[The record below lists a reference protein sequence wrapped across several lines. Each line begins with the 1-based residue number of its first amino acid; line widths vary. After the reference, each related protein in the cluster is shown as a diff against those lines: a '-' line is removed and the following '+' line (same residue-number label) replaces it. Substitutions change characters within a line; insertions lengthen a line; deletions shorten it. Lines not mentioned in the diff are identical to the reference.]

1 MKYALIKITTIGLTA
16 LVGTF
21 ASLSAIERPTGEKV
35 KEEIP
40 AKPVEP
46 QGGILGDHEGFDE
59 LEGLTLKNLVIPQEK
74 VAYLGVGGQESSE
87 TLLMHLN
94 LESGLLLTTVDP
106 TSPAGLAG
114 LNEHDVI
121 VEVDG
126 TKLTDQD
133 SLRAALAEV
142 KPGDG
147 VLLKLIRR
155 GKSIEQKV
163 TLGEAP
169 ARRNIQPLALVPNQ
183 AADMNRL
190 LNEQLG
196 NALGGFGNAELQKEM
211 MEQLEKALGD
221 RGAGFQQL
229 RLDLGAN
236 MRNGEDMK
244 MGIKGFGSV
253 RLEDEEG
260 SIEMKT
266 KNGQREL
273 AIRDKE
279 GKLLFEG
286 PYDSEIDKAAVPEDY
301 RERVERLDMGNKGS
315 FRLELNGKDLLE
327 RGKKKVEKAE
337 GKGE

>member
-1 MKYALIKITTIGLTA
+1 MKITTIGLTA

-133 SLRAALAEV
+133 SLRAALADV

-196 NALGGFGNAELQKEM
+196 NALGGSEM
-211 MEQLEKALGD
+211 
-221 RGAGFQQL
+221 
-229 RLDLGAN
+229 
-236 MRNGEDMK
+236 
-244 MGIKGFGSV
+244 
-253 RLEDEEG
+253 
-260 SIEMKT
+260 
-266 KNGQREL
+266 
-273 AIRDKE
+273 
-279 GKLLFEG
+279 
-286 PYDSEIDKAAVPEDY
+286 P
-301 RERVERLDMGNKGS
+301 S
-315 FRLELNGKDLLE
+315 FR
-327 RGKKKVEKAE
+327 RR
-337 GKGE
+337 

>member
-1 MKYALIKITTIGLTA
+1 MKIPLMKITTIGLTA
-16 LVGTF
+16 LLGTF
-21 ASLSAIERPTGEKV
+21 ASLSAIERPAGEKV

-40 AKPVEP
+40 AQPVEP
-46 QGGILGDHEGFDE
+46 QGGILGGDAKPE
-59 LEGLTLKNLVIPQEK
+59 VAEK
-74 VAYLGVGGQESSE
+74 ADQRNQVAPVEKIAYLGVGGQESSE
-87 TLLMHLN
+87 ALLMHLN
-94 LESGLLLTTVDP
+94 LDSGLHLTTVDP

-126 TKLTDQD
+126 TKLSDQD
-133 SLRAALAEV
+133 SLRAALSET
-142 KPGDG
+142 KPGDD

-183 AADMNRL
+183 AANMNRL

-196 NALGGFGNAELQKEM
+196 NALGGLGNAELQKEL

-221 RGAGFQQL
+221 RGAGFQAL
-229 RLDLGAN
+229 RLDLDAD
-236 MRNGEDMK
+236 MLNGEDMK

-273 AIRDKE
+273 AVRDKA

-286 PYDSEIDKAAVPEDY
+286 PYDTEIDKAAVPEEH
-301 RERVERLDMGNKGS
+301 RERVERLDMGKKGS
-315 FRLELNGKDLLE
+315 FQLRLNGRNLFEKQ
-327 RGKKKVEKAE
+327 KKKAEKE
-337 GKGE
+337 EKKGE